1 MATTRTL
8 RGVTVTRR
16 DPWGVWALNILTLG
30 ISGFLYWNRING
42 ELRDYSAALGKPFR
56 NDPNQSVLAL
66 FAGGFVLIP
75 YFWTVATT
83 TRRVAD
89 LQLLARSTAG
99 REPVSPVVAVLL
111 SILGGAH
118 MVYLQRSLNEIW
130 DAEAAAAPHPFA
142 EELAL
147 LAARQAAS
155 AA

>member
-1 MATTRTL
+1 MATTHTL

-16 DPWGVWALNILTLG
+16 DPWGTWALNILTLG
-30 ISGFLYWNRING
+30 FSGFVYWNRINV
-42 ELRDYSAALGKPFR
+42 ELRDFSAALGRPFR

-66 FAGGFVLIP
+66 FAGSFILIP

-83 TRRVAD
+83 TRRVAE
-89 LQLLARSTAG
+89 LQLLARSTHG
-99 REPVSPVVAVLL
+99 RDPVSPVVAVLL

-130 DAEAAAAPHPFA
+130 DAEAATIPHPFA

-147 LAARQAAS
+147 LAARPAS
-155 AA
+155 

>member
-1 MATTRTL
+1 MATTLRV

-16 DPWGVWALNILTLG
+16 NPWGAWASNLVTLG
-30 ISGFLYWNRING
+30 FSGFVHWKRINT
-42 ELRDYSAALGKPFR
+42 ELRDASAALGRPFR
-56 NDPNQSVLAL
+56 NDPNGSVLAL

-89 LQLLARSTAG
+89 LQLLARSTRG

-118 MVYLQRSLNEIW
+118 IVYLQRSLNEIW
-130 DAEAAAAPHPFA
+130 DAGAAAAPHPFA

-147 LAARQAAS
+147 LAARAATS
-155 AA
+155 PS

>member
-1 MATTRTL
+1 MKLETTLPGTE
-8 RGVTVTRR
+8 GSRR
-16 DPWGVWALNILTLG
+16 EAM
-30 ISGFLYWNRING
+30 
-42 ELRDYSAALGKPFR
+42 LRDYSAALGTPFR

-89 LQLLARSTAG
+89 LQLLARSTRG

-130 DAEAAAAPHPFA
+130 DAEAAAVPHPFA

-147 LAARQAAS
+147 LAARPAS
-155 AA
+155 